1 MTATVFDTITD
12 VLVSQFQV
20 EAAKVVTT
28 AKLSDLGLDS
38 LSLVEF
44 VFALEDRLGLRI
56 PEDKLDPRQA
66 ELTLDDV
73 RRALDDA
80 LNAQGDRAGG

>member
-1 MTATVFDTITD
+1 MTSSVFEAISE
-12 VLVSQFQV
+12 VLVSQFHV
-20 EAAKVVTT
+20 ELDKVL
-28 AKLSDLGLDS
+28 ASSKLADLGLDS

-73 RRALDDA
+73 RQALEDA
-80 LNAQGDRAGG
+80 LQAKGGA

>member
-1 MTATVFDTITD
+1 MTLSVFETITD
-12 VLVSQFQV
+12 VLVSQFHV
-20 EAAKVVTT
+20 EVDKVVAT
-28 AKLSDLGLDS
+28 AKLTELGLDS

-66 ELTLDDV
+66 ELTLTDV
-73 RRALDDA
+73 RHALEEA
-80 LNAQGDRAGG
+80 LQAKGSA